1 MSPHGFELNRGL
13 EPLVTVPRFK
23 FGTWDVEAE
32 DWWTLQLIGVFD
44 GKDYF
49 HFQNVPDFLNFIMQ
63 TRFDN
68 WRFFAHFGGRY
79 DLNFIFDYL
88 RTRTDVE
95 VSFYC
100 SGSMVIQL
108 TIRRRGTVVKL
119 CDSYRLFYMPANASD
134 IRTDN
139 KTGLRSLGIAFDV
152 KHKKGEIDF
161 ESGIKYGKALIE
173 YNELD
178 CRCLWEVI
186 ERFFE
191 ETGVFSETF
200 ATHALRVWRKDFL
213 KETIWKPAPVVL
225 DAARSSYHGGRV
237 EVFKQQHSSLT
248 AYDVNSMYPHVM
260 RDPMPVDYIGESKK
274 LKDNNHYGFVD
285 ALVYV
290 PEIYVPTLPVRMDK
304 LYFPCGDIRG
314 TWTTEELR
322 NAERYGCKIQKV
334 FKVYYFHTREIFRE
348 YVLKLYELKK
358 TATEP
363 TRTIAKGLL
372 NALYGKFGQNPTKK
386 IYCTENA
393 APPGSW
399 VILEPSGNPSGF
411 CYYERTS
418 NAAYLLPH
426 LASAVTSKA
435 RLVLRAKL
443 DEHSYYCD
451 TDSVFTDTPMDVSKE
466 LGDWSEVGTGEA
478 LFIQPKLYKF
488 RGVWKSKGLNR
499 EQSIDDFISGKT
511 NSSRRTISIREA
523 LRSGVKASQH
533 VTTQKVLRETK
544 PKRQWIANHTD
555 TRPWNIKEISK
566 ET

>member
-13 EPLVTVPRFK
+13 EPLLNVQTFK
-23 FGTWDVEAE
+23 FGTWDVEAR
-32 DWWTLQLIGVFD
+32 DWWSLEMIGVWD
-44 GKDYF
+44 GENYF
-49 HFQNVPDFLNFIMQ
+49 HFHGPTAVPDYLNFIMQ
-63 TRFDN
+63 TKYDN
-68 WRFFAHFGGRY
+68 FRWFAHFGGRY

-88 RTRTDVE
+88 RTRTDVQ

-108 TIRRRGTVVKL
+108 TIRRKGVVAKL
-119 CDSYRLFYMPANASD
+119 CDSYRLFYMPGNASD
-134 IRTDN
+134 TRTDN

-152 KHKKGEIDF
+152 KHKKGEIDY
-161 ESGIKYGKALIE
+161 EDIRYSKRLIE

-186 ERFFE
+186 DRFFV
-191 ETGVFSETF
+191 ETGVYSETF

-213 KETIWKPAPVVL
+213 KETIWKPSPAVL
-225 DAARSSYHGGRV
+225 DLCRSSYHGGRV
-237 EVFKQQHSSLT
+237 EVFKHQNSDLH

-274 LKDNNHYGFVD
+274 LKDKYYGFVD

-290 PEIYVPTLPVRMDK
+290 PEIYVPTLPVRMEK

-314 TWTTEELR
+314 TWTTEELIH
-322 NAERYGCKIQKV
+322 AEKTGSRILKI
-334 FKVYYFHTREIFRE
+334 FKAYYFHTREIFRD

-393 APPGSW
+393 APAGSW
-399 VILEPSGNPSGF
+399 AIIQPDGNPSGF

-418 NAAYLLPH
+418 QSAYLLPH

-435 RLVLRAKL
+435 RLVLRSKL
-443 DEHSYYCD
+443 NDHSYYCD
-451 TDSVFTDTPMDVSKE
+451 TDSVFTDEIIETSKE
-466 LGDWSEVGTGEA
+466 LGEWSEVGSGEA

-499 EQSIDDFISGKT
+499 EQSIDDFISGSANT
-511 NSSRRTISIREA
+511 SRRTISIREA
-523 LRSGVKASQH
+523 LRSGVRATQH
-533 VTTQKVLRETK
+533 VETQKVLRETK
-544 PKRQWIANHTD
+544 PKRQWIDNHTN
-555 TRPWNIKEISK
+555 TRPWDIREITKE
-566 ET
+566 